1 MATKGGSE
9 PTKKKRKTSILERL
23 GSNDASADDADSSG
37 DSDGSPAAS
46 SNDEG
51 DREKGARESASTLK
65 KRTIRDFYSLSPK
78 QPNTSTSP
86 RVSAA
91 KKEVTPKKRVVGKFI
106 GLNDE
111 VAPIH
116 VHVPFRGQ
124 DTHIFAI
131 DAHCIDSKYDVS
143 DRPVV
148 LTGTFHGRL
157 NVPIERFLR
166 GFGRY
171 IH

>member
-1 MATKGGSE
+1 MSGELSLLLSA
-9 PTKKKRKTSILERL
+9 L
-23 GSNDASADDADSSG
+23 GVSSQF
-37 DSDGSPAAS
+37 DLWVVSSLRSHFFFFFSSP
-46 SNDEG
+46 G

-106 GLNDE
+106 GLNQE

-148 LTGTFHGRL
+148 LTGTFPGRL
-157 NVPIERFLR
+157 NVPIKRFLR